1 MGNLVAVPMLLAA
14 VVVSRWLSAADPDP
28 LASLT
33 QYGPLGLMV
42 LGFLTGWIV
51 PGPTAKAQ
59 AAEITRLQTL
69 FEHEVLPMAKTYA
82 ETMGQV
88 TTVLEKVLVAL
99 TGRSD
104 P

>member
-1 MGNLVAVPMLLAA
+1 MINALVAVPMLLLGAIT
-14 VVVSRWLSAADPDP
+14 SRYLAADSDP
-28 LASLT
+28 FTSLT

-59 AAEITRLQTL
+59 AAEIVRLQTL

-82 ETMGQV
+82 ETMAE
-88 TTVLEKVLVAL
+88 TTKVLEKVLDVL
-99 TGRSD
+99 RPST
-104 P
+104 

>member
-1 MGNLVAVPMLLAA
+1 MINALVAIPLLIVGA
-14 VVVSRWLSAADPDP
+14 VISRYAADSDP
-28 LASLT
+28 FTSLT

-69 FEHEVLPMAKTYA
+69 FEGEVLPMAKTYA
-82 ETMGQV
+82 ETMAQV
-88 TTVLEKVLVAL
+88 TTVLEKVLDVM
-99 TGRSD
+99 R
-104 P
+104 PVP